1 MSFNPVTVLS
11 THTSKIQERGNIM
24 SNNSNYNNDQQTISL
39 PAGAHGVLSTCL
51 TDNSPDYVWF
61 DCEAEL

>member
-1 MSFNPVTVLS
+1 MNN
-11 THTSKIQERGNIM
+11 E
-24 SNNSNYNNDQQTISL
+24 NNSINTQQTISL

>member
-1 MSFNPVTVLS
+1 
-11 THTSKIQERGNIM
+11 M
-24 SNNSNYNNDQQTISL
+24 SNIKYTTEEQTVTL

>member
-1 MSFNPVTVLS
+1 
-11 THTSKIQERGNIM
+11 M
-24 SNNSNYNNDQQTISL
+24 SNINNDSNIQSISL

>member
-1 MSFNPVTVLS
+1 
-11 THTSKIQERGNIM
+11 M
-24 SNNSNYNNDQQTISL
+24 SNSNNNYDNNHQTITL